1 MEGSKLYIGNINYA
15 ATAEELKE
23 LFGKHGEVKQVSL
36 MEGRGYGFVEMS
48 SPEDA
53 MKAKEALNGSEFQG
67 RTLKVDEARQPRDKG
82 QKKGYQRY

>member
-53 MKAKEALNGSEFQG
+53 MKAKEA
-67 RTLKVDEARQPRDKG
+67 
-82 QKKGYQRY
+82 